1 MIYKRYLRLTIG
13 IILYAIGI
21 VLTINGN
28 LGLAPWDA
36 LHIGLSAISGITFGQ
51 ITIIVG
57 LLVLLLNY
65 QLQESI
71 GIGTLMSTIVIGFL
85 IDFIFHIDLIPVSHH
100 FAGGMIMLFMG
111 MVFIAVASYCYIGAG
126 FGTGPRDGLMV
137 GLTRVTGKPVGL
149 IRGLIETSVLL
160 IGYLLGAKIGFGTVF
175 LAFGIGPIVQTTFKV
190 LRFDVHAVEHDS
202 FIRKS
207 LPQSQV

>member
-85 IDFIFHIDLIPVSHH
+85 IDFIFHIDLIP
-100 FAGGMIMLFMG
+100 FPITLQ
-111 MVFIAVASYCYIGAG
+111 AV
-126 FGTGPRDGLMV
+126 
-137 GLTRVTGKPVGL
+137 
-149 IRGLIETSVLL
+149 
-160 IGYLLGAKIGFGTVF
+160 
-175 LAFGIGPIVQTTFKV
+175 
-190 LRFDVHAVEHDS
+190 
-202 FIRKS
+202 
-207 LPQSQV
+207 